1 MDKAFG
7 LLVIDCLYFIL
18 TEYTPINRTERYYMT
33 RESLVNRLLNY
44 KGKLN
49 EPNNSAV
56 DS

>member
-49 EPNNSAV
+49 EPNNPAV